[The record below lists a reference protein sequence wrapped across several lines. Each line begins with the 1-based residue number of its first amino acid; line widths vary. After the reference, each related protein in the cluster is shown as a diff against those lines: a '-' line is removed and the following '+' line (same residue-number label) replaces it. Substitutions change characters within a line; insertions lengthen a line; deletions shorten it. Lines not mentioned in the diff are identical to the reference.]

1 MVWIYPEGDSAVH
14 IHADSSRQGARMAA
28 AKMPESEEMT
38 TSTPEDPAPSS
49 NDVMTLHDLHQRKY
63 FALKQKCEQMQQVGA
78 YFSRIH

>member
-1 MVWIYPEGDSAVH
+1 
-14 IHADSSRQGARMAA
+14 MAA

-38 TSTPEDPAPSS
+38 TSTPEEPPPSS

-78 YFSRIH
+78 YFSPVY